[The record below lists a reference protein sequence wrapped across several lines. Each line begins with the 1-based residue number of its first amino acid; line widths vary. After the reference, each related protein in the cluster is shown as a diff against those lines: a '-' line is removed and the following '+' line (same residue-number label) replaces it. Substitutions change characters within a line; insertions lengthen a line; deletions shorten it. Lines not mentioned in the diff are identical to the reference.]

1 MKTEISV
8 LMSVYNEDLDEISKA
23 VASILTQ
30 STKDIELIIVNDNP
44 GKKEYFSYLED
55 WKSKDARIKIISN
68 TQNVGLAASMN
79 KALEYASG
87 EYIARMDADD
97 ISVPGRFEKELEVLR
112 TGQYD
117 VVFSNYASIGDDDVF
132 LDNGKPACSIDQEC
146 NLEELIVFNGVVHH
160 PTVMMRKEALCLVNG
175 YRSFPCSQD
184 QDLWIRMLESGAKFF
199 FLDEVLL
206 HYRIR
211 QNSIT
216 QKRRLQQY
224 VTIQYIWSL
233 LIERIENF
241 GKDSYSE
248 EAYRDYIEKRC
259 SDEREMKGFDIA
271 VHCLMSAKSL
281 QDEGKKYDRIFQRI
295 KAFCASRTIREAY
308 LFKLYNKRKVMDYLS
323 ARQ

>member
-8 LMSVYNEDLDEISKA
+8 LMSVYNEDPDEICKA
-23 VASILTQ
+23 VVSILTQ
-30 STKDIELIIVNDNP
+30 TTKDIELIIVNDNP
-44 GKKEYFSYLED
+44 GKKEYVSYLED
-55 WKSKDARIKIISN
+55 WKSKDARIKIINN
-68 TQNVGLAASMN
+68 TQNEGLAASMN

-97 ISVPGRFEKELEVLR
+97 ISVSNRFEKELAVLR
-112 TGQYD
+112 TGRYD
-117 VVFSNYASIGDDDVF
+117 VVFSNYTSIGDNDAF
-132 LDNGKPACSIDQEC
+132 LDNGKPACSINQGQ

-160 PTVMMRKEALCLVNG
+160 PTVMMKKETLRLVNG
-175 YRSFPCSQD
+175 YRRFPCSQD

-206 HYRIR
+206 YYRIR

-224 VTIQYIWSL
+224 VTIQYIWDL
-233 LIERIENF
+233 MIERIEHS

-271 VHCLMSAKSL
+271 VRCLMSAKSL
-281 QDEGKKYDRIFQRI
+281 QDKGKQYDRTLQRI
-295 KAFCASRTIREAY
+295 KAFYASRTIREAY
-308 LFKLYNKRKVMDYLS
+308 LFKLHNKRRVMDYLS
-323 ARQ
+323 AKL